1 LNDYKPQREFR
12 DRLIESDTVS
22 PELEE
27 RRPASKSKR
36 KWTKDDIIALFEQ
49 GNTVEQVEK
58 ITGLNGRVI
67 GGYKGFLKSP
77 IYSGPPVRVDN
88 GNGKGKGTQGK
99 GPQGKE
105 GGVNPAESK
114 ADPMVPR
121 TTPADGPQVLLEAG
135 PGEAQALAIL
145 LGKPYLI
152 QVRNVYVSP
161 DALKCYQVLVA
172 KGFRGSVGDFF
183 ELCVLKC
190 FKEIYGLV
198 PAMIRPQEVPQ

>member
-22 PELEE
+22 PKLEE
-27 RRPASKSKR
+27 RRPASKSKK
-36 KWTKDDIIALFEQ
+36 KWAKDDIILLFEQ
-49 GNTVEQVEK
+49 GNTVEQVEQ
-58 ITGLNGRVI
+58 ITGLSGRVI
-67 GGYKGFLKSP
+67 GGYKGYLKSP

-88 GNGKGKGTQGK
+88 GNGKGKGPQGK

-105 GGVNPAESK
+105 GGVTSSEPK
-114 ADPMVPR
+114 ADPIAPAP
-121 TTPADGPQVLLEAG
+121 TPADGPQVLLEAG

-161 DALKCYQVLVA
+161 AALACYQFLVA
-172 KGFRGSVGDFF
+172 KGWKGSVGDFF
-183 ELCVLKC
+183 EMCVLKC
-190 FKEIYGLV
+190 FKELYGLIPGMLRPEV
-198 PAMIRPQEVPQ
+198 PAS